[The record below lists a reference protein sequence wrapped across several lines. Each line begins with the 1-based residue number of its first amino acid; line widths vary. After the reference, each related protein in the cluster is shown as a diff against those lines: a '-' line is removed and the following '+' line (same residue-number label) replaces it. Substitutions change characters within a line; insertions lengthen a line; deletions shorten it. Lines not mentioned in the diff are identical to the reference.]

1 MTSLSPSQRW
11 SSTARDGRQPGF
23 AQIWCELAR
32 GELELSEGRSAQAAE
47 RLTLLVTRLD
57 ELGVGD
63 ANLDPGPDL
72 VDALLRV
79 GEVEAATRAAR
90 RYASVAGPDARPW
103 TVARVQR
110 ALGLVAPDEA
120 CDAPFALALVSH
132 ARTRDTF
139 EAARTRLAYGMRLRR
154 AGRRVDARPV
164 LREVLS
170 TFEDLGAGLWAES
183 ARVELAATGERV
195 PPRAPTGP
203 DSLTPQE
210 LQVCLLLAD
219 GRTTREAAAA
229 LFLSPKIIE
238 YHLRKAYSKLAIHSR
253 QELGEVLADLG

>member
-11 SSTARDGRQPGF
+11 SSTARDGCQPGV

-139 EAARTRLAYGMRLRR
+139 EAARTRLA
-154 AGRRVDARPV
+154 
-164 LREVLS
+164 
-170 TFEDLGAGLWAES
+170 
-183 ARVELAATGERV
+183 
-195 PPRAPTGP
+195 
-203 DSLTPQE
+203 
-210 LQVCLLLAD
+210 
-219 GRTTREAAAA
+219 
-229 LFLSPKIIE
+229 
-238 YHLRKAYSKLAIHSR
+238 
-253 QELGEVLADLG
+253 